1 MRKSTKMS
9 EKRQKS
15 TLPAVLF
22 GQKSVKKVGYIDDY
36 IFACEVEGEDHIIYS
51 KPRKPKYHLV
61 IIVVEG
67 YINMVING
75 EKFRFGKRTYI
86 NLPTWVDIYEI
97 EYGGGFRAMTTATD
111 KSVVEDIFR
120 NRNPFPPDFKF
131 RIDHGLGGQIMEKRD
146 LDILC
151 KDIRNM
157 IDSLSNKNHYFAE
170 EVNYAYFYIL
180 LTDMADMVWRRYGRY
195 EPMHHTEMRRADGIL
210 KEFSEL
216 LVQNIRTETSVGF
229 YAEKLCISK
238 QYLSLIVK
246 EKLRVTIGTVLASMR
261 VEIAASM
268 LRDPELSIQEV
279 AEAMSFS
286 DQSSFGKF
294 FKKHTGLSPLKYRQ
308 NLKKTLL
315 TLRPKEVLSPEI
327 RNLG

>member
-1 MRKSTKMS
+1 MS
-9 EKRQKS
+9 DKRQKS
-15 TLPAVLF
+15 NRPAILF
-22 GQKSVKKVGYIDDY
+22 SEKNVQKKGYIDDY
-36 IFACEVEGEDHIIYS
+36 IFAAEIMGEDHIVYS

-67 YINMVING
+67 YLNMVING
-75 EKFRFGKRTYI
+75 EKFKFGKRTYV
-86 NLPTWVDIYEI
+86 NLPTWSDIYEI
-97 EYGGGFRAMTTATD
+97 EYGGGFHALTTATD
-111 KSVVEDIFR
+111 RSVVEDIFR

-131 RIDHGLGGQIMEKRD
+131 RIDHGLGGHIMAKSD
-146 LDILC
+146 LDTLC

-170 EVNYAYFYIL
+170 EINYAYFYIL
-180 LTDMADMVWRRYGRY
+180 LTDMADMVWRKYGRY
-195 EPMHHTEMRRADGIL
+195 EPMHHSEMRRADGIL

-216 LVQNIRTETSVGF
+216 LVQNVKTETNVGF

-246 EKLRVTIGTVLASMR
+246 EKLHVTIGTVMASMR
-261 VEIAASM
+261 IEMAARM
-268 LRDPELSIQEV
+268 LRDPELTIQQV